1 MYITYLEGIMFDS
14 FCLIVDSPLVSA
26 QAVSQI
32 QSRRLQTV
40 CYGDLSQLVSFQLNL
55 FFLLTFI
62 RFHGVWC
69 GLFLSRNQK
78 HGVDYRLSIYSF
90 YFEAV

>member
-1 MYITYLEGIMFDS
+1 MVHVNKHILLVLKVLFFLNKHPGMCITYLEGIMFDS

-40 CYGDLSQLVSFQLNL
+40 CYCDLSQLVSFQLNL
-55 FFLLTFI
+55 FF
-62 RFHGVWC
+62 
-69 GLFLSRNQK
+69 
-78 HGVDYRLSIYSF
+78 Y
-90 YFEAV
+90 

>member
-1 MYITYLEGIMFDS
+1 MCITYLEGIKAFHFFWS
-14 FCLIVDSPLVSA
+14 LIVDSPLVSA

-40 CYGDLSQLVSFQLNL
+40 CYCDLSQLVSFQQNL
-55 FFLLTFI
+55 FVLTFI

-69 GLFLSRNQK
+69 GLFLSRDRK
-78 HGVDYRLSIYSF
+78 HGVDNRWSI
-90 YFEAV
+90 